1 MGAFWEKHWLVG
13 KSRKGSRYY
22 KYILT
27 VNYFILGL
35 KIRKYARYYS
45 RVLREKLTFG
55 GKSRKCARYYKR
67 VLREKLTFETLISRS
82 TLIIGQNTNFLTKKS
97 NGQKTN
103 FFTKTVENVLDIE
116 GAFERK
122 IDWHFDNQ
130 QKQWLSWK
138 ITAGGK
144 GGGRKR
150 IRYYKRV
157 LRGN

>member
-1 MGAFWEKHWLVG
+1 MLIIMGAFWEKHWLVG

-67 VLREKLTFETLISRS
+67 VLRVNYLIFGLKIRKHARYYSHVLREKLTFGGKNRKCARYYKRVLREKLTFGTLISRS
-82 TLIIGQNTNFLTKKS
+82 TLIICQNFNFWHKKS
-97 NGQKTN
+97 KTCPI
-103 FFTKTVENVLDIE
+103 L
-116 GAFERK
+116 
-122 IDWHFDNQ
+122 
-130 QKQWLSWK
+130 
-138 ITAGGK
+138 
-144 GGGRKR
+144 
-150 IRYYKRV
+150 
-157 LRGN
+157 